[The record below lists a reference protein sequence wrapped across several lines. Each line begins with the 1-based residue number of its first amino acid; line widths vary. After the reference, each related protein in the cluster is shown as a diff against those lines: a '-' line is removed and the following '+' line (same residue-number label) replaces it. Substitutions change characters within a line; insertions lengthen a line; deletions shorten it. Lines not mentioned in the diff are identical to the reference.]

1 MSEIANIVDEA
12 KKAYA
17 GNAWHGPALLEI
29 LSDVSAAQAAAKPL
43 PAAHSIWEIVLH
55 IAGWQGVASHRAK
68 GEPLAEPLMGDWPP
82 VTDQSPEAWEKALAN
97 LGSAQQELIKQISS
111 LPEPALKQTAPGTD
125 YSVYFMLHGVI
136 QHTLYHAGQIAL
148 LKRAWSS

>member
-1 MSEIANIVDEA
+1 MNEIANIVDEA
-12 KKAYA
+12 TKAYE
-17 GNAWHGPALLEI
+17 GNAWHGPALKEL

-55 IAGWQGVASHRAK
+55 IAGWQGVASHRLK
-68 GEPLAEPLMGDWPP
+68 GEPVAEPMFGDWPA
-82 VTDQSPEAWEKALAN
+82 VTDKSPESWEKALTR
-97 LGSAQQELIKQISS
+97 LGSAQDELITQISRLS
-111 LPEPALKQTAPGTD
+111 ESALQETAAGTD

-148 LKRAWSS
+148 LKRA

>member
-12 KKAYA
+12 KRAYE
-17 GNAWHGPALLEI
+17 GNAWHGPALTEL
-29 LSDVSAAQAAAKPL
+29 LSDVSADQAAATPV

-55 IAGWQGVASHRAK
+55 IAGWQSVASHRLK
-68 GEPLAEPLMGDWPP
+68 GEAVAEPREGDWPP
-82 VTDQSPEAWEKALAN
+82 VNDKGAESWEKALAR
-97 LGSAQQELIKQISS
+97 LDSAQEELMRQISR
-111 LPEPALKQTAPGTD
+111 LPESALQQTAAGTD

-148 LKRAWSS
+148 LKKA

>member
-1 MSEIANIVDEA
+1 MNEIANIVDEA
-12 KKAYA
+12 TKAYE
-17 GNAWHGPALLEI
+17 GNAWHGPALKEL

-55 IAGWQGVASHRAK
+55 IAGWQGVASQRLK
-68 GEPLAEPLMGDWPP
+68 GESVAEPMFGDWPA
-82 VTDQSPEAWEKALAN
+82 VTDKSPESWEKALTR
-97 LGSAQQELIKQISS
+97 LGSAQDELITQISRLS
-111 LPEPALKQTAPGTD
+111 ESALQETAAGTD

-148 LKRAWSS
+148 LKRA

>member
-1 MSEIANIVDEA
+1 MNEIANIVDEA
-12 KKAYA
+12 TKAYE
-17 GNAWHGPALLEI
+17 GNAWHGPALKEL

-55 IAGWQGVASHRAK
+55 IAGWQGVASQRLK
-68 GEPLAEPLMGDWPP
+68 GEPVAEPMFGDWPA
-82 VTDQSPEAWEKALAN
+82 VSDKSPESWEKALTR
-97 LGSAQQELIKQISS
+97 LGSAQDELITQISRLS
-111 LPEPALKQTAPGTD
+111 ESALQETAAGTD

-148 LKRAWSS
+148 LKRA